1 MSPAETNQQPS
12 ELRIATTAS
21 IADKER
27 RKSPMLIRAGFDLT
41 YRAYAPTP
49 MVSLLSIRPERRAD
63 LCTPHVL
70 SNDRAVPMED
80 YLDIFGNTCTRLRMP
95 AGVTTLSC
103 DFVVEDCGEPD
114 AYDPSAIQQD
124 VADLPPD
131 VLQYLASSRY
141 CETDLLSN
149 EAWRLFGHVP
159 AGWQRVQAI
168 VDFVHG
174 HLTYGYPFARATRT
188 AAEAYNEKVGV
199 CRDFAHLAVTL
210 CRAMNIPARYCSGY
224 LGDIG
229 IDPVPIPMDFHAW
242 FEAFLGGKWHSFDA
256 RHRVPRIGRILMACG
271 RDAAD
276 TALTT
281 AFGSVDLIGFKVHTD
296 EVDSI
301 YQSAPLTMA
310 A

>member
-1 MSPAETNQQPS
+1 
-12 ELRIATTAS
+12 
-21 IADKER
+21 
-27 RKSPMLIRAGFDLT
+27 MLIRAGFDLT
-41 YRAYAPTP
+41 YRANAPTP
-49 MVSLLSIRPERRAD
+49 MISLLSIRPERRTD
-63 LCTPHVL
+63 LRTQHL
-70 SNDRAVPMED
+70 LANDRSVAMD
-80 YLDIFGNTCTRLRMP
+80 NYSDGFGNVCTRLRMP
-95 AGVTTLSC
+95 QGVTTLSC
-103 DFVVEDCGEPD
+103 DFIIEDCGLPD
-114 AYDPSAIQQD
+114 PYRPSAIQHD
-124 VADLPPD
+124 VSHLPAD
-131 VLQYLASSRY
+131 VVQYLSGSRY

-149 EAWRLFGHVP
+149 EAWRLFGHIP
-159 AGWQRVQAI
+159 EGWQRVQAI

-188 AAEAYNEKVGV
+188 AAEAYDERVGV

-210 CRAMNIPARYCSGY
+210 CRCLNIPARYCSGY

-242 FEAFLGGKWHSFDA
+242 FEVFLGGAWHSFDA

-281 AFGSVDLIGFKVHTD
+281 AFGAVDLIGFQVHTG
-296 EVDSI
+296 EVRSLDS
-301 YQSAPLTMA
+301 AFLLNMA